1 VAGTLKE
8 KIYSTIME
16 QIMAG
21 RISPDEFLTEARL
34 AEQFHASRAPV
45 REALVALCNERI
57 LRNIPRVGYRLV
69 TISLKDVS
77 DTLAVRLLL
86 ESEAACLALR
96 NLDPGKERALDQ
108 LIRKEEESGER
119 GGLSIIEWMKH
130 EEAVHLALVRFSGN
144 RTLEELTLELI
155 KKLRRASTQ
164 VYLQHSRSDLESSQY
179 HLRILQA
186 LKRREEADLLA
197 NLAKDIALTTN
208 LLGAAQLAPRS
219 EP

>member
-1 VAGTLKE
+1 MAETLKE

-16 QIMAG
+16 QIMTG

-34 AEQFHASRAPV
+34 AEQFQVSRAPV
-45 REALVALCNERI
+45 REALVAVCNEGI
-57 LRNIPRVGYRLV
+57 LQNIPRVGYRLV
-69 TISLKDVS
+69 TIGPKELRDA
-77 DTLAVRLLL
+77 LAVRLLL
-86 ESEAACLALR
+86 ESEAARLALL
-96 NLDPGKERALDQ
+96 NLDPEKEQIIDQ
-108 LIRKEEESGER
+108 FIQEEETGER

-130 EEAVHLALVRFSGN
+130 GEAVHLALARFSGN
-144 RTLEELTLELI
+144 RILEELILELI

-164 VYLQHSRSDLESSQY
+164 VFVERSRSDLKSSPY

-197 NLAKDIALTTN
+197 NLSQDIALTTN

>member
-1 VAGTLKE
+1 MAETLKE

-16 QIMAG
+16 QIMTG

-34 AEQFHASRAPV
+34 AEQFQVSRAPV
-45 REALVALCNERI
+45 REALVAVCNEGI
-57 LRNIPRVGYRLV
+57 LQNIPRVGYRLV
-69 TISLKDVS
+69 TIGPKELRDA
-77 DTLAVRLLL
+77 LAVRLLL
-86 ESEAACLALR
+86 ESEAARLALL
-96 NLDPGKERALDQ
+96 NLDPEKEQIIDQ
-108 LIRKEEESGER
+108 FIQEEETGER

-130 EEAVHLALVRFSGN
+130 GEAVHLALARFSGN
-144 RTLEELTLELI
+144 RILEEMILELI

-164 VYLQHSRSDLESSQY
+164 VFVERSRSDLKSSPY

-197 NLAKDIALTTN
+197 NLSQDIALTTN

>member
-1 VAGTLKE
+1 MAETLKE

-16 QIMAG
+16 QIMTG

-34 AEQFHASRAPV
+34 AEQFQVSRAPV
-45 REALVALCNERI
+45 REALVAVCNEGI
-57 LRNIPRVGYRLV
+57 LQNIPRVGYRLV
-69 TISLKDVS
+69 TIGPKELRDA
-77 DTLAVRLLL
+77 LAVRLLL
-86 ESEAACLALR
+86 ESEAARLALL
-96 NLDPGKERALDQ
+96 NLDPEKEQIIDQ
-108 LIRKEEESGER
+108 FIQEEEAGER

-130 EEAVHLALVRFSGN
+130 GEAVHLALARFSGN
-144 RTLEELTLELI
+144 RILEELILELI

-164 VYLQHSRSDLESSQY
+164 VFVERSRSDLKSSPY

-197 NLAKDIALTTN
+197 NLSQDIALTTN